1 MSSGSGKL
9 AKAALAAVAS
19 AATAF
24 FAKKIYDRIKNKTF
38 SRSAEVDSGRGLDEV
53 ADDSD
58 FVGFP
63 EPALIRDRDLRSA
76 LLEADDLGGI
86 SFAEAEDSSR
96 QVEGARPPGIEEFV
110 GSRFVRNLIHF
121 TPVTKLVHIAEEGLL
136 SNSEVRRLNRPVLDG
151 LRMDGLDDHICVS
164 ISFPNYR
171 MFHRYSLN
179 SKRDWCVLLIDPS
192 LLWRRDCLF
201 YPFNAASS
209 KLSSLP
215 RQAFQGLSA
224 LEAMFAA
231 EVDGVARSTAIALNM
246 TTSPQAEVLIPG
258 VIPPPFIS
266 RVHFFDAETQCRYLP
281 LLRAAGVSTAVS
293 SEYFLPRSDWEQ
305 WRLVPS

>member
-1 MSSGSGKL
+1 MMSSGSGKL

-19 AATAF
+19 AATVF
-24 FAKKIYDRIKNKTF
+24 FAKKIYDRVKNRPF
-38 SRSAEVDSGRGLDEV
+38 SRSAE
-53 ADDSD
+53 ADSD
-58 FVGFP
+58 HGSDEATDARGFNNDQ
-63 EPALIRDRDLRSA
+63 EPAQIRDRDLLSA
-76 LLEADDLGGI
+76 PLEADVLGGI
-86 SFAEAEDSSR
+86 SFAEAEDTCR
-96 QVEGARPPGIEEFV
+96 QVEDARPPGIEEFV
-110 GSRFVRNLIHF
+110 SSRFVRNLVHF

-151 LRMDGLDDHICVS
+151 LRMDGLDDRICVS

-171 MFHRYSLN
+171 MFHRYSVN
-179 SKRDWCVLLIDPS
+179 SKSDWCVLLIDPS
-192 LLWRRDCLF
+192 LLWHRDCLF

-215 RQAFQGLSA
+215 LHAFQGLSA
-224 LEAMFAA
+224 LEAMFAD
-231 EVDGVARSTAIALNM
+231 EVDGVARSKAIALNM

-258 VIPPPFIS
+258 LIPPRFIS

-293 SEYFLPRSDWEQ
+293 GEYFLPRSDWEQ
-305 WRLVPS
+305 WRL